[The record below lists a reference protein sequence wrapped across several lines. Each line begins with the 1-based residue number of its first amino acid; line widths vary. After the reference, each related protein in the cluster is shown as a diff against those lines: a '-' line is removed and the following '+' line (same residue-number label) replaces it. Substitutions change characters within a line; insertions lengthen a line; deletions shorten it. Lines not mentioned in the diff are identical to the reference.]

1 MESASLS
8 SLLPLLPQVIGTQSM
23 LWNQRSPQRRD
34 GGGGR
39 WCSGPI
45 QIPSW
50 PRSPTQGSA
59 AKCALRPPSL
69 EDCPQAAGR
78 CHAHHPPLLTHLEPV
93 SWEND
98 TVEGITALSLPDPG
112 TRGVPQSSSWV
123 PARCLD
129 LCPGLP
135 CSPLSPTGFPLRAL
149 PQYIIPLPK
158 NSRLRLDSQGV
169 CLHRMNA

>member
-23 LWNQRSPQRRD
+23 LWNQRSPKRRD

-98 TVEGITALSLPDPG
+98 TVEDITALSPPDACPRAPPG
-112 TRGVPQSSSWV
+112 FW
-123 PARCLD
+123 LD
-129 LCPGLP
+129 VLICALAY
-135 CSPLSPTGFPLRAL
+135 PLSPTGFPLRAL

-158 NSRLRLDSQGV
+158 NSHLRLDSQGV
-169 CLHRMNA
+169 CLHRMNG